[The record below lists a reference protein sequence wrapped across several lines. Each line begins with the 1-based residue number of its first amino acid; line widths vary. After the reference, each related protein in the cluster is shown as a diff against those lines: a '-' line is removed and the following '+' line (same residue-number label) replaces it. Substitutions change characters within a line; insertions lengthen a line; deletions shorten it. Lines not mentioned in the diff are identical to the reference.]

1 MPHLQ
6 EISNGVKVVLDTNV
20 FISALFWQGA
30 PYQIFKRILEGAIL
44 NFVSPQ
50 ILEELKER
58 LLDKFKLPPEKVKEF
73 LEIIVF
79 SSQIVYP
86 KKKLNIVKK
95 DPEDNKILECALEAK
110 ASFIIS
116 GDKHLLEIKEYKGIK
131 IVTPREFISRI

>member
-1 MPHLQ
+1 M
-6 EISNGVKVVLDTNV
+6 IKVVLDTNV
-20 FISALFWQGA
+20 FISALFWKGA

-50 ILEELKER
+50 ILAEIKER

-79 SSQIVYP
+79 NSQLVYP

-95 DPEDNKILECALEAK
+95 DPKDNKILECALEAK
-110 ASFIIS
+110 ASFVIS

>member
-1 MPHLQ
+1 M
-6 EISNGVKVVLDTNV
+6 IKVVLDTNV
-20 FISALFWQGA
+20 FISSLFWKGA

-50 ILEELKER
+50 ILAEIKER

-79 SSQIVYP
+79 NSQLVYP

-95 DPEDNKILECALEAK
+95 DPKDNKILECTLEAK
-110 ASFIIS
+110 ASFVIS
-116 GDKHLLEIKEYKGIK
+116 GDGHLLEIKKYKGIK
-131 IVTPREFISRI
+131 IVSPKEFLSKI

>member
-1 MPHLQ
+1 M
-6 EISNGVKVVLDTNV
+6 IKVVLDTNV
-20 FISALFWQGA
+20 FISALFWKGA
-30 PYQIFKRILEGAIL
+30 LYQIFKRILEGAVL
-44 NFVSPQ
+44 NFVSLQ
-50 ILEELKER
+50 ILAEIKER

-79 SSQIVYP
+79 NSQIVYP

-116 GDKHLLEIKEYKGIK
+116 GDRHLLEIKEYKGIK
-131 IVTPREFISRI
+131 IISAKEFLSEI

>member
-1 MPHLQ
+1 M
-6 EISNGVKVVLDTNV
+6 IKVVLDTNV
-20 FISALFWQGA
+20 FISALFWKGA

-50 ILEELKER
+50 ILAEIKER

-79 SSQIVYP
+79 NSQLVYP

-95 DPEDNKILECALEAK
+95 DPKDNKILECALEAK
-110 ASFIIS
+110 ASFVIS
-116 GDKHLLEIKEYKGIK
+116 GDGHLLEIKKYKGIK
-131 IVTPREFISRI
+131 IVSPKEFLSKI

>member
-1 MPHLQ
+1 M
-6 EISNGVKVVLDTNV
+6 IKVVLDTNV
-20 FISALFWQGA
+20 FISSLFWKGA

-50 ILEELKER
+50 ILAEIKER

-79 SSQIVYP
+79 NSQIVYP

-110 ASFIIS
+110 ASFVIS
-116 GDKHLLEIKEYKGIK
+116 GDGHLLEIKKYKEIK
-131 IVTPREFISRI
+131 IVSPKEFLSKI

>member
-1 MPHLQ
+1 M
-6 EISNGVKVVLDTNV
+6 IKVVLDNNV
-20 FISALFWQGA
+20 FISALFWKGA

-50 ILEELKER
+50 ILAEIKER

-79 SSQIVYP
+79 NSQLVYP

-95 DPEDNKILECALEAK
+95 DPKDNKILECTLEAK
-110 ASFIIS
+110 ASFVIS
-116 GDKHLLEIKEYKGIK
+116 GDGHLLEIKKYKGIK
-131 IVTPREFISRI
+131 ILSPKEFLSKI

>member
-1 MPHLQ
+1 M
-6 EISNGVKVVLDTNV
+6 IKVVLDTNV
-20 FISALFWQGA
+20 FISALFWKGA